1 MPSPFP
7 GMNPYLESPQGWA
20 SVHHWLIGELAKSLG
35 LSLPP
40 NYYVVVEE
48 RVYEVNDMGSAL
60 IGVPDNAIA
69 RQASVPSSMMPAIQS
84 NVATLALPTTVTLP
98 MSIEFKEGYLEIR
111 KAVSHQVI
119 TVIEVLSPANK
130 VGEGRLKYDEKR
142 QNVLASRSHLVE
154 IDLLRRGRP
163 MDFSGASAPTH
174 YRILVSRRQQRPQAD
189 LYGFNLQDDIPVFLM
204 PLEAGDLELEIDLK
218 PFIDTLYD
226 LGRFHLQVDYG
237 AMPPEP
243 KLSEE
248 EREWCDRILAS
259 ISQPAKPAPPS
270 S

>member
-7 GMNPYLESPQGWA
+7 GMNPYLEAPQGWA
-20 SVHHWLIGELAKSLG
+20 NVHHWLIGELAKSLG

-48 RVYEVNDMGSAL
+48 RVYEVNDTGSAL

-69 RQASVPSSMMPAIQS
+69 RAASVPRSDMPPAQG
-84 NVATLALPTTVTLP
+84 NVATLSQPTTVTLP
-98 MSIEFKEGYLEIR
+98 MPIEFKEGYLEVR
-111 KAVSHQVI
+111 KAGSHQVI

-130 VGEGRLKYDEKR
+130 VGEGRLKYEEKR

-163 MDFSGASAPTH
+163 MDFTSAAAPTH

-189 LYGFNLQDDIPVFLM
+189 LYGFNLQDDIPMFLM
-204 PLEAGDLELEIDLK
+204 PLEAGDVEMEIDLK

-248 EREWCDRILAS
+248 EREWCDRVIAERGLLGM
-259 ISQPAKPAPPS
+259 
-270 S
+270 